1 MATLRKFDLF
11 LSYIRNTEKGGV
23 VYSTEKKEC
32 CTKIVRR
39 ELDKNRGTYPCSSLV
54 ESAFMKRKARR

>member
-32 CTKIVRR
+32 CMKIVRR
-39 ELDKNRGTYPCSSLV
+39 ELEKNRGTYPCSSLV
-54 ESAFMKRKARR
+54 EGAFMKRKARR

>member
-32 CTKIVRR
+32 CTKIVKR
-39 ELDKNRGTYPCSSLV
+39 ELEKNRGTCPCSSLV
-54 ESAFMKRKARR
+54 EGAFMKRKARR